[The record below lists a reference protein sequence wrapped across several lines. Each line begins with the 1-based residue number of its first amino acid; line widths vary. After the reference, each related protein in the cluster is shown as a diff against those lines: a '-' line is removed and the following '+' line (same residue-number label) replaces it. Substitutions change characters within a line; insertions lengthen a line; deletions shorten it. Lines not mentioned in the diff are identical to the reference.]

1 MTVRQVAK
9 SAAALLQADDIEAAL
24 AASEAAG
31 DGTENGTGSGEGGEG
46 GGGES
51 AAQNGASGPQS
62 SALSSSALDDAD
74 VRTLIK
80 CVNLAAAELCLDGF
94 PICRIQRFSVSDG
107 IVPLSAFEAPPS
119 SVRSVKRYGVAVRYS
134 FDSLGLKVPAN
145 GVYTVKYTVV
155 PSDKNIDDEV
165 ETGAAADEC
174 ILLFLV
180 CRDYCLI
187 TGRTDEAQIWDQRYA
202 AEAEKKRLARR
213 AQTCARAWL

>member
-1 MTVRQVAK
+1 MTVRQIAI

-24 AASEAAG
+24 AAADEETTETGETGENANG
-31 DGTENGTGSGEGGEG
+31 GTASQI
-46 GGGES
+46 S
-51 AAQNGASGPQS
+51 AI
-62 SALSSSALDDAD
+62 DDAD

-94 PICRIQRFSVSDG
+94 PICRTREFTVTDG
-107 IVPLSAFEAPPS
+107 VIPLAAFAEQPS
-119 SVRSVKRYGVAVRYS
+119 SVRSVKRYGVSVRYM

-145 GVYTVKYTVV
+145 GAYTVKYTVV
-155 PSDKNIDDEV
+155 PSDKNLDDDV

-187 TGRTDEAQIWDQRYA
+187 TGRTDEAQIWDQRYG
-202 AEAEKKRLARR
+202 AESEKKRLSRR
-213 AQTCARAWL
+213 AQMGARAWI